1 MWICSGQ
8 RKHSGRAAIQKFFLG
23 AYLLFCHFF
32 EEKAIGFPLFY
43 VLTCTGVNDRKQNGS
58 KEREV
63 KLKQWFR
70 GSEIKAGHD
79 MVVRL
84 ALITRQL
91 STAVGKREHLHLLVK
106 TLFIR
111 SMASLDLAVVS
122 WCGNADALVLNAHV

>member
-1 MWICSGQ
+1 MEAVKMYGC
-8 RKHSGRAAIQKFFLG
+8 
-23 AYLLFCHFF
+23 
-32 EEKAIGFPLFY
+32 
-43 VLTCTGVNDRKQNGS
+43 CTGVNDRKQNGS

-63 KLKQWFR
+63 KLKQLFR